1 MKKLEEGKIAI
12 YTGDGKGKTTA
23 AIGQAI
29 RAFGYGLKVYIV
41 QFLKSR
47 DTSELK
53 VLNSLGENIKV
64 FRFER
69 ERDFFWNLN
78 DREKIELK
86 EDVDKA
92 YEFIVNVLK
101 ERECDVLII
110 DEVMGVLKN
119 KLLTEQQVLD
129 LMEMKADDVEL
140 IMTGRNVPKAII
152 DKANLVTEMK
162 PIKHYFNEGTPA
174 RRGIEY

>member
-1 MKKLEEGKIAI
+1 MKKLEEGKVAI
-12 YTGDGKGKTTA
+12 YTGNGKGKTTA

-29 RAFGYGLKVYIV
+29 RAYGYGLKVYIV

-47 DTSELK
+47 DTSELN
-53 VLNSLGENIKV
+53 VLNSLGENLKV

-78 DREKIELK
+78 EEEKKELK

-92 YEFIVNVLK
+92 YNFIKNVLIN
-101 ERECDVLII
+101 EECDVLII
-110 DEVMGVLKN
+110 DEIMGVLGN
-119 KLLTEQQVLD
+119 KLLTENEVLE
-129 LMEMKADDVEL
+129 LIKIKPSNMEL
-140 IMTGRNVPKAII
+140 IMTGRNVPRLIIEKA
-152 DKANLVTEMK
+152 DLVTEMK
-162 PIKHYFNEGTPA
+162 EVKHYFKDGTPA

>member
-1 MKKLEEGKIAI
+1 MKKLEEGKVAI
-12 YTGDGKGKTTA
+12 YTGNGKGKTTA

-29 RAFGYGLKVYIV
+29 RAYGYGLKVYIV

-47 DTSELK
+47 DTSELN
-53 VLNSLGENIKV
+53 VLNSLGENLKV

-78 DREKIELK
+78 EEEKKELK

-92 YEFIVNVLK
+92 YNFIKKVLIN
-101 ERECDVLII
+101 EECDVLII
-110 DEVMGVLKN
+110 DEIMGVLGN
-119 KLLTEQQVLD
+119 KLLTENEVLE
-129 LMEMKADDVEL
+129 LIKIKPSNMEL
-140 IMTGRNVPKAII
+140 IMTGRNVPRSIIEKA
-152 DKANLVTEMK
+152 DLVTEMK
-162 PIKHYFNEGTPA
+162 EVKHYFKDGTPA